1 VTSPDMADEGDRRR
15 SLRTLW
21 ATVRPMEAAR
31 KVGTPS
37 VEIVPARRSFVV
49 DLGPLWEYRALLY
62 FFTWRDLK
70 VRYKQTLLGSSW
82 AIIQP
87 LITTV
92 VFTVF
97 LGRVAHVSSEG
108 LPYLLFSFTGMLP
121 WTYFQNSVTNGSNTL
136 VQSSAIITKVYFPR
150 IAMPI
155 ATVLGY
161 AVDLVCAGIVLIPMM
176 AYYGVAPSARLLVLP
191 LFFLLATAAAV
202 GVTLFLASLNVR
214 FRDVKYV
221 IPFLVQIWLFASPV
235 VYSAQSLHQ
244 PWKFVYA
251 LNPMVGVIDGFR
263 WSILGVGHAFG
274 LVALLSTVSA
284 AVMLFVGALFLQAV
298 DESMAD
304 VI

>member
-1 VTSPDMADEGDRRR
+1 MEGAGPGGR
-15 SLRTLW
+15 SLRNLW
-21 ATVRPMEAAR
+21 ARVRSMEAAER
-31 KVGTPS
+31 KVGALPS
-37 VEIVPARRSFVV
+37 VEILPPRRSFLI

-70 VRYKQTLLGSSW
+70 VRYKQTVLGSSW

-87 LITTV
+87 LLTTA

-108 LPYLLFSFTGMLP
+108 VPYLLFAFTGMLP
-121 WTYFQNSVTNGSNTL
+121 WTYFSNAVANGSNTL
-136 VQSSAIITKVYFPR
+136 VQAAAIITKVYFPR

-155 ATVLGY
+155 ASVLGY
-161 AVDLVCAGIVLIPMM
+161 AVDLVCAGLVLIPMM
-176 AYYGVAPSARLLVLP
+176 AWYGVAPTVRLLALP
-191 LFFLLATAAAV
+191 VFFLLCTMAAV
-202 GVTLFLASLNVR
+202 GVTLFLAALNVR

-221 IPFLVQIWLFASPV
+221 IPFIVQIWLFASPV
-235 VYSAQSLHQ
+235 VYSAASLHQ
-244 PWKFVYA
+244 PWKFLYA

-274 LVALLSTVSA
+274 LITLLSAVSA
-284 AVMLFVGALFLQAV
+284 AVMLFVGAILLQQV
-298 DESMAD
+298 DQSMAD